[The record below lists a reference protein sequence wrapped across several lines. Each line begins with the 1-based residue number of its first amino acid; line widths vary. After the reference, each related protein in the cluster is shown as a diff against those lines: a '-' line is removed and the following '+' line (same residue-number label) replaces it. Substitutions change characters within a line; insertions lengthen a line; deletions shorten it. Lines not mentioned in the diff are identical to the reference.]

1 MTRDRLQRGF
11 TLVEVLVALWIVTV
25 ALLAGIALVLQQP
38 RVVKRIDAERQAV
51 RAMDWTLES
60 MRAGLVPLQSVD
72 LQGFVNS
79 TVVGAP
85 APDLKVSVFVSPGA
99 KPGLYDVSLVARY
112 TVLGQTRQRRL
123 RTLFWRPVGGAAP

>member
-1 MTRDRLQRGF
+1 MTRRRLQRGF
-11 TLVEVLVALWIVTV
+11 TLVEVLVALWIVSV

-99 KPGLYDVSLVARY
+99 TPGLYDVSLVARY
-112 TVLGQTRQRRL
+112 TVLGQARQRRL
-123 RTLFWRPVGGAAP
+123 HTLFWRPAGGAAP